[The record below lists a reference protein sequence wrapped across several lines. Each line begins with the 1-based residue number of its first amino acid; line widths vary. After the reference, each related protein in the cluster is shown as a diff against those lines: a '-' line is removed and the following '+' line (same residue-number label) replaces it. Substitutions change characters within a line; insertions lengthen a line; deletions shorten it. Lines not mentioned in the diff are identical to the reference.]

1 MATLS
6 PDEIEQFRAQ
16 LSNYPPALKALTE
29 IEDCEGNLADATI
42 SLAIRA
48 GQQPQEDNGEWL
60 ADLAKRC
67 RAVICQAIP
76 RQNLETGAIDKT
88 IIAVA
93 SSELIPAALATPVV
107 LYVLKSGLAEFCQ
120 AFEPVEPGAES

>member
-6 PDEIEQFRAQ
+6 PEEIEHFRTQ
-16 LSNYPPALKALTE
+16 LNRYPPALKALTE

-48 GQQPQEDNGEWL
+48 GQQPQEDNAAWL

-67 RAVICQAIP
+67 RAVICQDIP
-76 RQNLETGAIDKT
+76 RQNLAAGAIDKT

-93 SSELIPAALATPVV
+93 NSDLIPPSLATPVI
-107 LYVLKSGLAEFCQ
+107 LYVLKTGLEDFCRPL
-120 AFEPVEPGAES
+120 ETPS